1 MFDLNDCMA
10 FVTSRSGKIFA
21 AAMEKQLNQ
30 YHMTRTQW
38 IAMYYIL
45 SKGPLT
51 QKQLA
56 EQMVLKEPSIVPV
69 LQKLEIEGHLIRESS
84 KEDRRV
90 KYLELSES
98 GRDLGL
104 SLLPVVEQFKAD
116 TTAGIGEETLQLVK
130 EALEKM
136 TENAMRQL

>member
-69 LQKLEIEGHLIRESS
+69 LQKLEI
-84 KEDRRV
+84 
-90 KYLELSES
+90 SES
-98 GRDLGL
+98 GRDLCL

>member
-56 EQMVLKEPSIVPV
+56 EQMVLRSAGKISGIIGIRQRFV
-69 LQKLEIEGHLIRESS
+69 LKSS
-84 KEDRRV
+84 A
-90 KYLELSES
+90 SS
-98 GRDLGL
+98 G
-104 SLLPVVEQFKAD
+104 
-116 TTAGIGEETLQLVK
+116 TI
-130 EALEKM
+130 
-136 TENAMRQL
+136 